1 MSNTSKKATL
11 FTVILTVILAAAIVI
26 GAIFGFNPGKTV
38 SNDKTITV
46 SVNKFAYDT
55 QLDVVVEECE
65 DIFGSEKVS
74 YEIKGEMS
82 GDASE
87 IVFVFDKDVNVKDL
101 AQKLNAKF
109 DELTKEGGALEYSAI
124 KAMANSNVTTGF
136 VAKNYILRAAI
147 AVVVFSVLAFI
158 YVTIRQKWSNGI
170 AAALAILFAATTTAA
185 IVLFARIPVTAS
197 TMYAVC
203 ASSLFAAIAYVFG
216 EGKEWCAKKSVL
228 YVFGGVAVAMLAV
241 GIGGII
247 AGVWANFW
255 FSVCAIL
262 ALAVAAA
269 ISLYYAPAVVEALQP
284 VVEAQQAAK
293 DKFAYK
299 GAAKNAAKK
308 EKKAAAVAAA
318 PVEEKACPA
327 CNKAC
332 EEKAE
337 EVAEEPAVEEVT
349 EEAAEE
355 PVAEETTET
364 VEETEEVV
372 EEPVVEETTEEVAEE
387 PAAEEVVEETT
398 EETKED

>member
-65 DIFGSEKVS
+65 DVFGSEKVS

-308 EKKAAAVAAA
+308 EKKAAAVATA

-337 EVAEEPAVEEVT
+337 EVAEEPAAEETTEMVEET
-349 EEAAEE
+349 EEVVEE

-372 EEPVVEETTEEVAEE
+372 EEPVVEETTEEV
-387 PAAEEVVEETT
+387 VEETT